1 MCLWKQW
8 KYAFKILFATLCLE
22 IISFLL
28 FIIGYKVGT
37 HNENPCGNTEKANT
51 PQLVRNTNIFQ
62 IEILESV
69 ILRPVNW

>member
-8 KYAFKILFATLCLE
+8 KCAFKISFVTLCLE
-22 IISFLL
+22 IIIFLL
-28 FIIGYKVGT
+28 FIIWYKVGT

-51 PQLVRNTNIFQ
+51 PQLVRNANISQ